1 MFFDEVAQ
9 REQLNALTSYIDAS
23 MIYGN
28 DDDDSRNLRDFA
40 SGRGLMRT
48 SPPASQ
54 TQKPLL
60 PPNQGEFIDCQAS
73 TPRNAAATL
82 TVTVTSDHTPTLV
95 HFGPEQFIRVRVRFG
110 VRIRDLVLS
119 YVMTV

>member
-28 DDDDSRNLRDFA
+28 DDDDARNLRDFA

-48 SPPASQ
+48 SPPALQS
-54 TQKPLL
+54 QKPLL
-60 PPNQGEFIDCQAS
+60 PPNQGEFIDCQVSAQRDAAI
-73 TPRNAAATL
+73 TLAAA
-82 TVTVTSDHTPTLV
+82 LV
-95 HFGPEQFIRVRVRFG
+95 SCHCDF
-110 VRIRDLVLS
+110 
-119 YVMTV
+119 